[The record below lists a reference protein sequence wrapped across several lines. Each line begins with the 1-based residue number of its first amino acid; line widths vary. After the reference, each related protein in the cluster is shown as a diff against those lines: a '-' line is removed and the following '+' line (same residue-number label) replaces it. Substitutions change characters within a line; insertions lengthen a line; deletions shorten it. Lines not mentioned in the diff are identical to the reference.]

1 MAEILAESLGKQN
14 LAPVITQRY
23 RAGDIRHC
31 FADLT
36 KARQLL
42 GYEPQVTHEE
52 GFRELAAWLA
62 GQQAEDKAETMLK
75 ELTTYGLT
83 A

>member
-1 MAEILAESLGKQN
+1 M
-14 LAPVITQRY
+14 ITHKY

-36 KARQLL
+36 CAGRLL
-42 GYEPQVTHEE
+42 GYAPQVTHEE
-52 GFRELAAWLA
+52 GFRELAQWLA
-62 GQQAEDKAETMLK
+62 GQQAEDKAETMLQ
-75 ELTTYGLT
+75 ELSTYGLT